1 MSFLKKKGP
10 VSPKKV
16 AKEIVAE
23 KPPKCKFHKQH
34 QRNCVD
40 CEKQ

>member
-10 VSPKKV
+10 VSAKSV
-16 AKEIVAE
+16 AKEIKVVT
-23 KPPKCKFHKQH
+23 PKCKLHKAH

-40 CEKQ
+40 CEK

>member
-10 VSPKKV
+10 VSAKSV
-16 AKEIVAE
+16 AKEIVI
-23 KPPKCKFHKQH
+23 PKCKFDKAH

>member
-10 VSPKKV
+10 VSAKSV
-16 AKEIVAE
+16 AKEIA
-23 KPPKCKFHKQH
+23 KSPKCKLHKAH